1 MKTLAINSKLI
12 TKGHFRLDGGFY
24 LNIHSFLSLYLEANE
39 ERCVKL
45 EEIADVMNPP
55 VFKRQFCS
63 IKGNAVEYFQ
73 SSDVSL
79 ASNNSEVYIYRPQA
93 EKIGAIVHEGN
104 ILVTGFGSIGNVRL
118 VSKSQNNVC
127 YANNVARIF
136 PKGSVK
142 TGFLYAFLMS
152 KFGNAQLNK
161 NASGSVV
168 RYIEAPG
175 IRKTLIPNLPET
187 LQKKIDDLIQNAS
200 TLREEAA
207 EILTKARK
215 ILKEK
220 VHLRDLSPDDY
231 DYFGPHPYYRE
242 VSCFVRKRKDID
254 TTTINAFNHSERI
267 RNIKT
272 LLKCNTKPLYEILLG
287 GKTFSTGS
295 FPRVETKKGYGV
307 MLINQSDIFDTVIK
321 GKYISKRNVNL
332 SNLVEYG
339 EVLIAGVG
347 TLGENETFCRTIFAN
362 EDLVGQLV
370 SGEFIRM
377 KTTEEVPSGYLFAWL
392 SSDYGFR
399 LLRNTQTGTK
409 LCRPIPSL
417 VLQIP
422 VPILDF
428 KDMYEI
434 DEMVRDAHTKQ
445 HIANNNEKEAIS
457 MIECEI
463 ENWNKENNKHDIGL

>member
-187 LQKKIDDLIQNAS
+187 LQKRIDDLIQESAK
-200 TLREEAA
+200 LREDASDSLNEAVQYFNELYKISPTTKKTFA
-207 EILTKARK
+207 LDLNELKLGFAAYNNNLEVDEFIEEYSNNAYELRSKTSKIFAPPLFKHIYLNKDNGYPFMTGSELTQFN
-215 ILKEK
+215 
-220 VHLRDLSPDDY
+220 LRYYRWLSPR
-231 DYFGPHPYYRE
+231 G
-242 VSCFVRKRKDID
+242 VKDIND
-254 TTTINAFNHSERI
+254 YVVKRG
-267 RNIKT
+267 T
-272 LLKCNTKPLYEILLG
+272 LLLYKSGTTDGGILGNVFIVDNKLDG
-287 GKTFSTGS
+287 CCLSDHVIRIVFNDEDEAYWAFAFLRSKGAIRMLQRLATGTMIP
-295 FPRVETKKGYGV
+295 FITPERVSHL
-307 MLINQSDIFDTVIK
+307 LIPNPDDNYDHIVSLIA
-321 GKYISKRNVNL
+321 KYIDFNSK
-332 SNLVEYG
+332 SK
-339 EVLIAGVG
+339 
-347 TLGENETFCRTIFAN
+347 ENEN
-362 EDLVGQLV
+362 L
-370 SGEFIRM
+370 
-377 KTTEEVPSGYLFAWL
+377 
-392 SSDYGFR
+392 
-399 LLRNTQTGTK
+399 
-409 LCRPIPSL
+409 
-417 VLQIP
+417 
-422 VPILDF
+422 
-428 KDMYEI
+428 
-434 DEMVRDAHTKQ
+434 
-445 HIANNNEKEAIS
+445 AIS
-457 MIECEI
+457 LIEQEI
-463 ENWNKENNKHDIGL
+463 ESWNKK

>member
-12 TKGHFRLDGGFY
+12 NKGRFRLDGGFY

-39 ERCVKL
+39 EHCVKL

-136 PKGSVK
+136 PRGSVRG
-142 TGFLYAFLMS
+142 GFLYAFLMS

-187 LQKKIDDLIQNAS
+187 LQKKVDDLVQES
-200 TLREEAA
+200 TKLREDASDKLKDAQEL
-207 EILTKARK
+207 ILN
-215 ILKEK
+215 E
-220 VHLRDLSPDDY
+220 LR
-231 DYFGPHPYYRE
+231 
-242 VSCFVRKRKDID
+242 
-254 TTTINAFNHSERI
+254 IN
-267 RNIKT
+267 
-272 LLKCNTKPLYEILLG
+272 
-287 GKTFSTGS
+287 
-295 FPRVETKKGYGV
+295 
-307 MLINQSDIFDTVIK
+307 
-321 GKYISKRNVNL
+321 ISKRNFGKVSISSIIQSHNSRFEANFHISEGADIERYL
-332 SNLVEYG
+332 WSHYKCKP
-339 EVLIAGVG
+339 
-347 TLGENETFCRTIFAN
+347 LGDLCTSISRPNIFKRYY
-362 EDLVGQLV
+362 VV
-370 SGEFIRM
+370 IRNF
-377 KTTEEVPSGYLFAWL
+377 G
-392 SSDYGFR
+392 
-399 LLRNTQTGTK
+399 
-409 LCRPIPSL
+409 
-417 VLQIP
+417 
-422 VPILDF
+422 
-428 KDMYEI
+428 
-434 DEMVRDAHTKQ
+434 
-445 HIANNNEKEAIS
+445 
-457 MIECEI
+457 
-463 ENWNKENNKHDIGL
+463 